1 MTEVEY
7 VALCCERR
15 RQADLLEIA
24 RLDTE
29 LATAR
34 AEIERMRADLDN
46 YRAAAAAHLRYDMA
60 SIVTGTPEQAMAT
73 ELTEARAEIERMRAV
88 VIAADEIDAELY
100 GIDGTYEHT
109 REALHEALEAYRAVL
124 ADKPRRSE
132 P

>member
-1 MTEVEY
+1 MNCKV
-7 VALCCERR
+7 CERHLR
-15 RQADLLEIA
+15 EQQ

-29 LATAR
+29 LAK
-34 AEIERMRADLDN
+34 
-46 YRAAAAAHLRYDMA
+46 
-60 SIVTGTPEQAMAT
+60 
-73 ELTEARAEIERMRAV
+73 ARAEIERMRAV

-109 REALHEALEAYRAVL
+109 REALHEALEAYRAAL